1 MCAAVGR
8 WALQALMWPSR
19 KLGSIR
25 AHTVPLLMGR
35 SNAAGYRG
43 TVYRGLPGDAQG
55 RPPASDPQ
63 FLADLAKVVC

>member
-19 KLGSIR
+19 ILGSIR
-25 AHTVPLLMGR
+25 ALTVPLLMGR

-43 TVYRGLPGDAQG
+43 TVYRGLPGDA
-55 RPPASDPQ
+55 
-63 FLADLAKVVC
+63 